1 VGYFKANDILPNE
14 IIEEVQKYIDGEL
27 VYIPRKE
34 NTRKKWGSK
43 TGVKIILA
51 DRNRDIY
58 QDYQSG
64 MSFDALSEKYYL
76 VPKSIKRIIL
86 HQKKNR

>member
-1 VGYFKANDILPNE
+1 MGYFKAYDILPNE
-14 IIEEVQKYIDGEL
+14 IIEEIQKYIDGEL

-43 TGVKIILA
+43 TAVKTILA

-58 QDYQSG
+58 QDHQSG
-64 MSFDALSEKYYL
+64 MSFDELSEKYYL
-76 VPKSIKRIIL
+76 VPKSIQRIIL
-86 HQKKNR
+86 QQKKK

>member
-1 VGYFKANDILPNE
+1 MGYFKAYDILPNE

-27 VYIPRKE
+27 VYIPRKD

-43 TGVKIILA
+43 TAVKTILA

-58 QDYQSG
+58 QDHQSG
-64 MSFDALSEKYYL
+64 MSFDELSEKYYL
-76 VPKSIKRIIL
+76 VPKSIQRIIL
-86 HQKKNR
+86 QQKNR